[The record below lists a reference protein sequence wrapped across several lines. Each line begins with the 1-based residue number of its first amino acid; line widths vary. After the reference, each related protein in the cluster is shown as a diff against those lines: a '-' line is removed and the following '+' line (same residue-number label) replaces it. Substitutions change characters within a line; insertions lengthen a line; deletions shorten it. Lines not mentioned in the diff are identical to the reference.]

1 MDAQR
6 GRKDD
11 DATMS
16 SAAKPEATQTKSGLR
31 IPGFAQLQR
40 LGKSLMLPIAV
51 LPAAGILLR
60 IGQPDLLGRIESPV
74 IGPFFKAMSAAG
86 DALFSNLPLL
96 FAVGVAIGFAR
107 KADGSTAL
115 AAVVGYLVV
124 EAVFKTMSPIV
135 LAGEVDKAGDQ
146 AQINYSVFAGI
157 VVGLLTAWLFDRYHT
172 IQLPSYL
179 GFFGGR
185 RFVPIVVSLASLF
198 VAFLLSYFYPVFD
211 AGLTALGRF
220 IGGAGAI
227 GAFVYG
233 FANRMLIPLGL
244 HHIPNSYVWFIY
256 GDYQTA
262 DGQVVTGELTRFAA
276 GDPTAGILTS
286 GFYPILMFGLPAA
299 ALAMIHVAN
308 KKQRKVAVGILSA
321 AALTAFLT
329 GVTEPLEFAFMF
341 VAFPLYIIHAVLTGL
356 SLAIAYLLDIHL
368 GFSFSAGLID
378 LLLYGTAPA
387 AKNIPLLIAMGAVFF
402 IVYYLLFR
410 FAITKWNMRTPGREP
425 ESEFDAEEAA
435 NVGEGETAAT
445 AVTAA
450 GGAGTVTA
458 PARAQSE
465 AEQLIE
471 AFGGRE
477 NLVNVDACITRLRME
492 VADKTRVDHDRLRA
506 LGAAG
511 VLEVGNSVQA
521 VFGTNSEALKNA
533 IIESL

>member
-1 MDAQR
+1 
-6 GRKDD
+6 
-11 DATMS
+11 MS
-16 SAAKPEATQTKSGLR
+16 DTTKREVGQGKSGLR

-60 IGQPDLLGRIESPV
+60 LGQDDLLGRIQAPV

-86 DALFSNLPLL
+86 DALFTNLPLL
-96 FAVGVAIGFAR
+96 FAVGVAIGFAK

-124 EAVFKTMSPIV
+124 QAVFKTMSPVV
-135 LAGEVDKAGDQ
+135 LAGEVDKAGEQ
-146 AQINYSVFAGI
+146 AQINYSVLAGI
-157 VVGLLTAWLFDRYHT
+157 VVGLVTAWLFDRYHT

-185 RFVPIVVSLASLF
+185 RFVPIAVSVVCLFLAF
-198 VAFLLSYFYPVFD
+198 AMSYFYPIFD
-211 AGLTALGRF
+211 AGLTGLGKF
-220 IGGAGAI
+220 IGGSGAL

-244 HHIPNSYVWFIY
+244 HHIPNSYIWFLY
-256 GDYQTA
+256 GDYQTP
-262 DGQVVTGELTRFAA
+262 DGRVVTGELTRFAA

-308 KKQRKVAVGILSA
+308 KKQRRVAVGILSA

-341 VAFPLYIIHAVLTGL
+341 VAFPLYVIHAVLTGL

-368 GFSFSAGLID
+368 GFSFSAGLAD
-378 LLLYGTAPA
+378 LILYGTAPA
-387 AKNIPLLIAMGAVFF
+387 AKNIPLLIGMGVVFF
-402 IVYYLLFR
+402 VLYYVLFR
-410 FAITKWNMRTPGREP
+410 FAITRWNLRTPGREP
-425 ESEFDAEEAA
+425 ETEFEAEEQA
-435 NVGEGETAAT
+435 NLGEGGGADTIISGQ
-445 AVTAA
+445 AA
-450 GGAGTVTA
+450 GGSGSATGTLTA
-458 PARAQSE
+458 PAPTDSK
-465 AEQLIE
+465 AEQIIA

-492 VADKTRVDHDRLRA
+492 VADKDKVDQTRLKS

-511 VLEVGNSVQA
+511 VVEVGNNVQA
-521 VFGTNSEALKNA
+521 VFGTDAEALKND
-533 IIESL
+533 IIEIL